1 LPWLK
6 KWRADVILGK
16 PLFRS
21 AADTDGIL
29 GDAIPMPSDARQA
42 RRNSSAKRRRV
53 GFLEVD

>member
-29 GDAIPMPSDARQA
+29 GDAIPMPSDARQGAPEFFGKASA
-42 RRNSSAKRRRV
+42 RWLS
-53 GFLEVD
+53 